1 MPAYPLCDFQRMNKS
16 AERMKRIRRNLAQYK
31 MIVAYLA
38 PQYITIYYERVIGSS
53 RFWTGI

>member
-1 MPAYPLCDFQRMNKS
+1 MNKS
-16 AERMKRIRRNLAQYK
+16 AERMKRIRKNLAQFK

-38 PQYITIYYERVIGSS
+38 PQYITIYYERPIGSS